1 MHMYSKEL
9 WDEVIRLH
17 VEEGRTYQSLS
28 DEFGMSPQTIGRRV
42 RQLRA
47 ETETDEM
54 KAKALKDMNEIHR
67 LRDELS
73 EVKKENDFLKK
84 AAAFFAK
91 ETK

>member
-1 MHMYSKEL
+1 MYSKEL

-84 AAAFFAK
+84 LAAFYAK